1 MERKAVK
8 IFTAQTSIQA
18 EMIMIA
24 FKENGIPSY
33 KEDLGNAGILSIY
46 GRFTKDGEDTSSRF
60 DCGKAKEI
68 LEGMGFGVSPWSICL

>member
-46 GRFTKDGEDTSSRF
+46 GRFTKDGEDIFVADS
-60 DCGKAKEI
+60 DVEKAKEI
-68 LEGMGFGVSPWSICL
+68 LEGMGFLE